1 MFEKKTEP
9 LAGRNVFVLRMLQH
23 GLIAAAIISGS
34 LAIGVIGY
42 HAFEGL
48 PWLDALLNASMI
60 LGSMGPVDP
69 IRTTA
74 GKLFASLYAL
84 YAGLVFV
91 VVAGILLLP
100 AVHRLL
106 HHFHWS
112 DEEDSEDQRA
122 DQKKSAA

>member
-9 LAGRNVFVLRMLQH
+9 LVGRHAFFLRMLRH
-23 GLIAAAIISGS
+23 ALLAAAIILGS
-34 LAIGVIGY
+34 LTIGVIGY
-42 HAFEGL
+42 HALEGL
-48 PWLDALLNASMI
+48 SWLDALLNASMI

-91 VVAGILLLP
+91 VVAGVLLLP

-106 HHFHWS
+106 HHFHLG
-112 DEEDSEDQRA
+112 EEAGSKHKRA
-122 DQKKSAA
+122 N

>member
-9 LAGRNVFVLRMLQH
+9 LAGRSTFLLRILQH
-23 GLIAAAIISGS
+23 LVIAATITLGS

-42 HAFEGL
+42 HVCERL

-60 LGSMGPVDP
+60 LGSMGPVDS
-69 IRTTA
+69 IRTPA

-91 VVAGILLLP
+91 VVAGVVLLP
-100 AVHRLL
+100 TVHRLL
-106 HHFHWS
+106 HHFHLS
-112 DEEDSEDQRA
+112 DEEGPGDG
-122 DQKKSAA
+122 

>member
-9 LAGRNVFVLRMLQH
+9 LAARREFVLRLLQH
-23 GLIAAAIISGS
+23 FSIAAAIIVGS

-106 HHFHWS
+106 HYFHVGDRENS
-112 DEEDSEDQRA
+112 
-122 DQKKSAA
+122 

>member
-9 LAGRNVFVLRMLQH
+9 LAKRGEFFLRMLRH
-23 GLIAAAIISGS
+23 FLIAAAIMMGS

-42 HAFEGL
+42 HVFENL

-69 IRTTA
+69 IRTA
-74 GKLFASLYAL
+74 VGKLFASLYAL

-91 VVAGILLLP
+91 VIAGVLLLP

-106 HHFHWS
+106 HHFHLS
-112 DEEDSEDQRA
+112 DKEDSED
-122 DQKKSAA
+122 KSAD

>member
-9 LAGRNVFVLRMLQH
+9 LVGRNAFLLRMLRH
-23 GLIAAAIISGS
+23 ALLAAAIILGS
-34 LAIGVIGY
+34 LTIGVIGY
-42 HAFEGL
+42 HVCEGL
-48 PWLDALLNASMI
+48 SWLDALLNASMI

-91 VVAGILLLP
+91 VVAGVLLLP
-100 AVHRLL
+100 TVHRLL
-106 HHFHWS
+106 HHFHLGGEVGS
-112 DEEDSEDQRA
+112 KHKRA
-122 DQKKSAA
+122 N

>member
-1 MFEKKTEP
+1 MFVKKTEP
-9 LAGRNVFVLRMLQH
+9 LVERGEFFLRVLQH
-23 GLIAAAIISGS
+23 FLIAAAIMMGS
-34 LAIGVIGY
+34 LAIGVTGY
-42 HAFEGL
+42 YVFESL

-91 VVAGILLLP
+91 VVAGVLPLP
-100 AVHRLL
+100 ALHRLL
-106 HHFHWS
+106 HHFHLS
-112 DEEDSEDQRA
+112 DEEGSED
-122 DQKKSAA
+122 KSAD

>member
-9 LAGRNVFVLRMLQH
+9 LAARSAFFRRMLRH
-23 GLIAAAIISGS
+23 GLIAAAIIAGS

-42 HAFEGL
+42 HLFEGL

-74 GKLFASLYAL
+74 GKLFASIYAL

-91 VVAGILLLP
+91 VVAGVILLP
-100 AVHRLL
+100 SVHRLL
-106 HHFHWS
+106 HRFHLS
-112 DEEDSEDQRA
+112 EEEGSKGKRG
-122 DQKKSAA
+122 KS